1 VSRKTSSV
9 AAGAAALFLLL
20 HLPYLPKSL
29 EDVDSINFAMGVR
42 HFDVAHHQP
51 HPPGYP
57 VFVALAK
64 GLHAAGLSEVHA
76 LALLSVI
83 AGSIGVVAL
92 LALFVAIDRRS
103 TSDTPAV
110 TKPPLRAYGA
120 TLLAVSAP
128 LYWFTASRPL
138 SDAAGLTAA
147 VAVQALIVS
156 ATSDRELVAA
166 GFLSAFATGLRSQ
179 VAWLTVPL
187 LVFVIWRRTQA
198 GKPSI
203 ALATVGAFIVGG
215 FAWGMPLVMLTGGP
229 AGYWHALANQG
240 NEDLTNI
247 VMLWTTHTLHEARLS
262 LYYALVAPWAVPVL
276 AGAVLVSTLAG
287 LGAAWRRSRNALVLL
302 AVAFGPYLLF
312 DLVFQETITTRYA
325 LPLVVPVAYLAACGA
340 ALAGP
345 SVAIAAVGAAA
356 VFGMHVGGTSVAAYA
371 SQPAPAFRLLDG
383 MRSEASIARTTQAGP
398 NGSAANE
405 PVLAMH
411 RREDFDLRRPTTW
424 AGIPPLARRLPAPPK
439 HEWMEVV
446 KYWNAG
452 GRDPV
457 WFVADPLRSDLALFG
472 MRDAPEEYRWTLEY
486 PVLLGGTR
494 PSEMDWYA
502 IPLPDWY
509 LGEGWALTP
518 ETAGVAM
525 EDRRGPGYAAID
537 GWIRRSPAST
547 AMMVGGRNLAPGGP
561 AAHVRIAVD
570 GRTADEADIA
580 PGFFLRVI
588 DVPPTERTGVGGYA
602 HVTVSASAADVAIE
616 QFDAQPAGRI
626 VMGFGEGWHERE
638 YNPATGRLWRWTS
651 DRAVLRLRTPSQAL
665 VLDLEG
671 EVEAAR
677 ASRVTIRVGD
687 RILAARD
694 VGAVFAIRQQIP
706 RNLVKDGD
714 NTITIST
721 DQTYV
726 PAERRRG
733 TADRRLLGLRVFRCR
748 VTPAF

>member
-1 VSRKTSSV
+1 MSRKTFSV

-29 EDVDSINFAMGVR
+29 EDVDSINFALGVR
-42 HFDVAHHQP
+42 DFNVAHHQP

-57 VFVALAK
+57 VFMALAK
-64 GLHAAGLSEVHA
+64 GLHAAGASEVHS
-76 LALLSVI
+76 LALVSVI
-83 AGSIGVVAL
+83 SGSIGVVAL
-92 LALFVAIDRRS
+92 LAFFAAIDDRRTLYPS
-103 TSDTPAV
+103 TVP
-110 TKPPLRAYGA
+110 KPTLRACGA
-120 TLLAVSAP
+120 TLLAISAP

-138 SDAAGLTAA
+138 SDAAGLAAA

-156 ATSDRELVAA
+156 ATSDRALVAA
-166 GFLSAFATGLRSQ
+166 SFLSAFATGLRSQ

-187 LVFVIWRRTQA
+187 LVLVIWRRSRTTTR
-198 GKPSI
+198 PI
-203 ALATVGAFIVGG
+203 ALPMLGAFVVGG
-215 FAWGMPLVMLTGGP
+215 FTWMMPLVMLTGGP

-247 VMLWTTHTLHEARLS
+247 VMLWTTHTLHEVRLS
-262 LYYALVAPWAVPVL
+262 LYYAFVASWAVPVL
-276 AGAVLVSTLAG
+276 AGAVLVCALVG
-287 LGAAWRRSRNALVLL
+287 LGALWRRSRGQLVLL
-302 AVAFGPYLLF
+302 AVAFGPYLIF

-325 LPLVVPVAYLAACGA
+325 LPLVVPVAYLAVSGA

-345 SVAIAAVGAAA
+345 TVAVAAVVLAA

-371 SQPAPAFRLLDG
+371 SQPAPAFRLIDG
-383 MRSEASIARTTQAGP
+383 MKSESSIARSAQAAQS
-398 NGSAANE
+398 GSATGE

-411 RREDFDLRRPTTW
+411 RREEFDLRRPMAWSGTP
-424 AGIPPLARRLPAPPK
+424 AIGGRLPAPPK
-439 HEWMEVV
+439 HEWLEVV
-446 KYWNAG
+446 KYWNTG
-452 GRDPV
+452 GRSPV

-472 MRDAPEEYRWTLEY
+472 TRDAPEEYRWTLGY
-486 PVLLGGTR
+486 PVLLGGSR

-525 EDRRGPGYAAID
+525 EDRRGPGYAPID
-537 GWIRRSPAST
+537 GWIRRSNVST
-547 AMMVGGRNLAPGGP
+547 AMMVGGRNLATGGTP
-561 AAHVRIAVD
+561 ARVRIVVD
-570 GRTADEADIA
+570 GRTADETDVT
-580 PGFFLRVI
+580 PGFFLRTI
-588 DVPPTERTGVGGYA
+588 DVPPTVGTGTGDYA
-602 HVTVSASAADVAIE
+602 HVTISADAADVAIE

-626 VMGFGEGWHERE
+626 VMGYEEGWHERE
-638 YNPATGRLWRWTS
+638 YNPATGKLWRWTS
-651 DRAVLRLRTPSQAL
+651 DRGVLRLRTPSQGL
-665 VLDLEG
+665 VLNLEG

-677 ASRVTIRVGD
+677 ASRVTIRIGD
-687 RILAARD
+687 RILAAHD

-726 PAERRRG
+726 PAERRG
-733 TADRRLLGLRVFRCR
+733 SPDRRLLGLKIYVCR